1 MFAFRGVQLAEVRV
15 IRVERFP
22 LTMHDY
28 SGEVVGLVLSRTG
41 ANFRRTS
48 EDADR
53 KRMDGGP
60 IMRLPNTAHASR
72 LWRTHGLTR
81 DFRPC
86 DVWAVA
92 APRPNHG

>member
-1 MFAFRGVQLAEVRV
+1 VIGVA
-15 IRVERFP
+15 RFP
-22 LTMHDY
+22 LTMRDY
-28 SGEVVGLVLSRTG
+28 SEEVVGLDLSRTG
-41 ANFRRTS
+41 ANFRRTF

-53 KRMDGGP
+53 KRMDGAP
-60 IMRLPNTAHASR
+60 IMRLPSTAHASR
-72 LWRTHGLTR
+72 PWRTHGLTR